1 MIILTCFTAGNTGQ
15 QYCTKDS
22 ILGDPIGMIL
32 ALDGSNNEFT
42 AANFLLETT
51 WETGINARRLFP
63 IMFLE
68 EFEDN
73 SEEAVYKDYGSGNR
87 KLIRQGKYRFS
98 MSYNVNECV
107 KKELFDFQGYSQ
119 KVFLLYADNIIRGRT
134 TDSGVT
140 VKGIRVKQINVL
152 KEVQG
157 GFGEPAMMML
167 EVDLANYKDLNQY
180 DHAMG
185 MAWEVSELDGLTEVT
200 LAQSGTLTLIELV
213 ASVNAVCNG
222 ESKPITGLVIA
233 DFSIVGSGS
242 LSSVTDNGDGTYT
255 FITSGLTNADVIDLV
270 VPASIADPDLFVISG
285 GSFAVAG
292 IV

>member
-1 MIILTCFTAGNTGQ
+1 MILLITCFATGNTGQ

-42 AANFLLETT
+42 AENFLLETT

-73 SEEAVYKDYGSGNR
+73 SEEAIYKEYSSGNR

-119 KVFLLYADNIIRGRT
+119 KIFLLYADNIIRGRT

-140 VKGIRVKQINVL
+140 IKGSRVKQINVL

-157 GFGEPAMMML
+157 NFGEPAMMML
-167 EVDLANYKDLNQY
+167 EVDLENYKDLNQY
-180 DHAMG
+180 DHAME
-185 MAWEVSELDGLTEVT
+185 MDWEVGELDGLTEVD
-200 LAQSGTLTLIELV
+200 LAANGA
-213 ASVNAVCNG
+213 ASATAIPFTVYATCNG
-222 ESKPITGLVIA
+222 ESKPITGLAFA
-233 DFSIVGSGS
+233 DIDTYAGASS
-242 LSSVTDNGDGTYT
+242 LTDNGDGSY
-255 FITSGLTNADVIDLV
+255 ILV
-270 VPASIADPDLFVISG
+270 GTGMVSANLNLVAPSSIADPDLFVISSG
-285 GSFAVAG
+285 ALAVT
-292 IV
+292 I